1 MSTKRKIQKNFPY
14 SRKGLLMEI
23 FRKEAETRSIRKPVC
38 YNDAAM
44 KTKPI
49 IRFVQN
55 VQLFTADGD
64 FITDEKAREIWDS
77 GTGDWTQGA
86 FQEMS
91 RRVLS

>member
-1 MSTKRKIQKNFPY
+1 
-14 SRKGLLMEI
+14 
-23 FRKEAETRSIRKPVC
+23 
-38 YNDAAM
+38 M

-49 IRFVQN
+49 IRYIQN

-64 FITDEKAREIWDS
+64 FITEEKAREIWDA

-91 RRVLS
+91 RRVMA